1 MLPKIIIHNVVSL
14 NGSLTGFDP
23 NIEKYYEIAG
33 SYKHDAVL
41 VGSNTAKAGLKMF
54 YEKIPPENKSDLE
67 KPIVKSDDKTPFWII
82 PDSRGILQNK
92 LHVIRQSGYCKDI
105 IVLISKKTPTTY
117 IKYLK
122 ERNYDYILTGKDH
135 VDYKQA
141 LEKIY
146 NGYNV
151 RAIRMDSGGTLNS
164 ILLSQGLVDKISIL
178 LSPIIVGKSNTN
190 LIKSLNKTSE
200 KSKIDL
206 ELIKNKIVDKDHV
219 LLVYKVKK

>member
-151 RAIRMDSGGTLNS
+151 RAIRMDSGGTLN
-164 ILLSQGLVDKISIL
+164 
-178 LSPIIVGKSNTN
+178 
-190 LIKSLNKTSE
+190 
-200 KSKIDL
+200 
-206 ELIKNKIVDKDHV
+206 
-219 LLVYKVKK
+219 